1 MSVVTEHVTAP
12 DGTPLAI
19 HALGEGRPVLLLH
32 GLFSDAN
39 TNWIKFGHAA
49 RIAAAGF
56 RVLMPDARA
65 HGASGAPRDPA
76 RYPPDILLDDVRF
89 LVGELGLAD
98 FDLGG
103 FSLGARTAV
112 RLLERGLAPRR
123 AILAG
128 MGLEG
133 LSDFDRRRDFFL
145 TAIANTDTVKRGD
158 PHWLAA
164 QFLKTQGVD
173 RVAARL
179 LLESFVAEDQ
189 PALDR
194 IAMPVLVVC
203 GTQDA
208 DNGSATAL
216 AGALPDGRHAPVPG
230 THMSSV
236 TRPELGE
243 AIAAFLTAP

>member
-1 MSVVTEHVTAP
+1 MTPATILHTAP
-12 DGTPLAI
+12 DGTPLAV
-19 HALGEGRPVLLLH
+19 HTLGEGRPVLLLH

-65 HGASGAPRDPA
+65 HGESGAPYDPA

-89 LVGELGLAD
+89 LIGELGLTD
-98 FDLGG
+98 YDLGG
-103 FSLGARTAV
+103 FSLGARTVV
-112 RLLERGLAPRR
+112 RLLEQGLAPRR
-123 AILAG
+123 AVLAG

-145 TAIANTDTVKRGD
+145 TAIAGADTVKRGD
-158 PHWLAA
+158 AHWLAV
-164 QFLKTQGVD
+164 QFLKTQGID

-179 LLESFVAEDQ
+179 LLESFVAEGR
-189 PALDR
+189 PPLGR
-194 IAMPVLVVC
+194 VEMPVLVVC
-203 GTQDA
+203 GTEDT
-208 DNGSATAL
+208 DNGSAPAL
-216 AGALPDGRHAPVPG
+216 AAALPDGRYTGVPG

-236 TRPELGE
+236 TKPDLGE
-243 AIAAFLTAP
+243 AIAEFLSAR